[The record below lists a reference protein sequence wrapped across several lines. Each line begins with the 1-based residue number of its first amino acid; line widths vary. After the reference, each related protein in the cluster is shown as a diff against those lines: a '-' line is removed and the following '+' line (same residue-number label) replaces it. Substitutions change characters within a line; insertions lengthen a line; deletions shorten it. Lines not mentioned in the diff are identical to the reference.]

1 MIKVNIQLL
10 EEFENQ
16 LDTSNPTGG
25 GIEVKIIGYGEM
37 SAIFLLE
44 EMPQLAIKRMPPF
57 YSSQEISAYQ
67 SNIDDY
73 CRLLTEKFN
82 FNIAEYS
89 FVEIINRYNEHILYI
104 VQKRLDKDSIG
115 NKFIQNCSNEDLN
128 MILKAIMDKMIV
140 IWEWNAIS
148 PEMIFGLDGQ
158 ISNWSFNFNEDHKLN
173 QPVYFDYTTPFI
185 RNSGKEV
192 LDPEMFLK
200 SCPFFLVWIVRLCF
214 LQEVLDRYYDFRLV
228 LIDLIANFHK
238 EAQETRIPF
247 AIETINQYLR
257 QKAPGLKIK
266 PIEKSEIDK
275 YYKED
280 AFIWKLFLSLRRL
293 DRFIKTKIFRKKYD
307 FILPGKIN
315 R

>member
-1 MIKVNIQLL
+1 
-10 EEFENQ
+10 
-16 LDTSNPTGG
+16 
-25 GIEVKIIGYGEM
+25 M

-57 YSSQEISAYQ
+57 YSSQEISVCK

-73 CRLLTEKFN
+73 CRFLTEKFN
-82 FNIAEYS
+82 FNIADYS
-89 FVEIINRYNEHILYI
+89 FVEIINKYSEHILYI
-104 VQKRLDKDSIG
+104 IQKRLDTVSIG

-140 IWEWNAIS
+140 IWEWNAKN

-185 RNSGKEV
+185 RNNGKEV
-192 LDPEMFLK
+192 LDPEIFLK

-257 QKAPGLKIK
+257 QNAPNLKIK
-266 PIEKSEIDK
+266 PIEKQEIDK